1 MCEMTIYILCA
12 VCFYHA
18 SDEKS
23 VVRSMVW
30 PYHAAAALGEMIRK
44 ESHEQ
49 GEEAHI
55 RGNSDRGVK
64 D

>member
-55 RGNSDRGVK
+55 REPRRGDAK

>member
-49 GEEAHI
+49 GEEARI